1 MVVHDRRKRHRR
13 VSKKRGNGEGSITK
27 RADGRWM
34 ARYTVHSSNG
44 PKRKTVYGRTRQEV
58 ATKLAKAT
66 ADRDGRIELDPSNVT
81 VDEFLQRWLNDSVKG
96 SVRPIT
102 FESYERLVV
111 RVHVVPAV
119 GRVKLKA
126 LSPAHLQGLYRERLD
141 AGLSPCTVQRIHAVV
156 HRALKQALRWGL
168 VAHNVSEATDPPKAQ
183 RKEIR
188 PLTPEQVRTFLKTA
202 QGDRLEALYALAIT
216 TGLRQGEL
224 FGLRWED
231 VDLAAG
237 RLSVCHTLITPKGG
251 RKLGPPKRS
260 KSRRSVKLT
269 AGAVK
274 ALKAHRER
282 QLEEREKFAELWQDH
297 DFVFTTQV
305 GTPLNRHNFF
315 KRCFKPLLEKAG
327 LPRSVR
333 FHDLRHTCATL
344 LLSKNVNPKIVQ
356 ELLGH
361 ANISQTMDTY
371 SHILPDMQER
381 AASAMDDIL
390 P

>member
-1 MVVHDRRKRHRR
+1 MNRQRRHRR

-27 RADGRWM
+27 RRDGRWM
-34 ARYTVHSSNG
+34 ARYTVQTAKG
-44 PKRKTVYGRTRQEV
+44 PKRKHIYGRTRQEV
-58 ATKLAKAT
+58 AAKLAQAI
-66 ADRDGRIELDPSNVT
+66 ADGNGGIELDPSNVT
-81 VDEFLQRWLNDSVKG
+81 VGEYLQRWLNDSVKG
-96 SVRPIT
+96 TVRLIT
-102 FESYERLVV
+102 FESYERLI
-111 RVHVVPAV
+111 RVHVLPAV
-119 GRVKLKA
+119 GRIKLKA
-126 LSPAHLQGLYRERLD
+126 LSPAHLQGLYRDRLD
-141 AGLSPCTVQRIHAVV
+141 SGLSPCTVQRIHAVI

-168 VAHNVSEATDPPKAQ
+168 VARNASEATDPPRAQ
-183 RKEIR
+183 RKEIH
-188 PLTPEQVRTFLKTA
+188 PLTPEQVRVLLKTA
-202 QGDRLEALYALAIT
+202 HGDRLEALYVLAIT

-237 RLSVCHTLITPKGG
+237 RLSVHQALTTPKGG
-251 RKLGPPKRS
+251 RRLGPPKRS

-274 ALKAHRER
+274 ALTAHRDR
-282 QLEEREKFAELWQDH
+282 QLEEREKLAELWNDH
-297 DFVFTTQV
+297 GFVFTTQV

-315 KRCFKPLLEKAG
+315 RRCYKPLLEEAG

-371 SHILPDMQER
+371 SHMLPDMQER
-381 AASAMDDIL
+381 AASAMDEIL

>member
-1 MVVHDRRKRHRR
+1 M
-13 VSKKRGNGEGSITK
+13 SKKRGNGEGSITK
-27 RADGRWM
+27 RNDGRWM
-34 ARYTVHSSNG
+34 ARYTVHTATG
-44 PKRKTVYGRTRQEV
+44 PKRRHIYGRTRQEV
-58 ATKLAKAT
+58 AAKLAKAMT
-66 ADRDGRIELDPSNVT
+66 DRDGGIELDPSSVT
-81 VDEFLQRWLNDSVKG
+81 VNEYLRRWLTDSVKG

-102 FESYERLVV
+102 FESYERLI
-111 RVHVVPAV
+111 RVHVVPAL

-126 LSPAHLQGLYRERLD
+126 LSPAHLQGLYRDRLD
-141 AGLSPCTVQRIHAVV
+141 AGLSPCTVQRVHAVI

-168 VAHNVSEATDPPKAQ
+168 VPRNVSEAVDPPKAQ

-188 PLTPEQVRTFLKTA
+188 PLTPEQVRTLLKAA
-202 QGDRLEALYALAIT
+202 QGDRLEALFALAIT

-224 FGLRWED
+224 FGLRWEN
-231 VDLAAG
+231 VDLEAG
-237 RLSVCHTLITPKGG
+237 RLSVRQTLTTPKGG
-251 RKLGPPKRS
+251 RRLGPPKRN

-269 AGAVK
+269 SGVVK
-274 ALKAHRER
+274 VLKAHRER
-282 QLEEREKFAELWQDH
+282 QLEEREKLAELWQDH

-315 KRCFKPLLEKAG
+315 RRCFKPLLEEAG

-371 SHILPDMQER
+371 SHMLPDMQER
-381 AASAMDDIL
+381 AAAAMDDIL

>member
-1 MVVHDRRKRHRR
+1 

-27 RADGRWM
+27 RKDGRWM
-34 ARYTVHSSNG
+34 ARYTVHTSNG

-58 ATKLAKAT
+58 ATKLAKAI
-66 ADRDGRIELDPSNVT
+66 ADKDGGIELDPTNVT

-102 FESYERLVV
+102 FESYERLV

-126 LSPAHLQGLYRERLD
+126 LSPAHLQGLYRDRLD
-141 AGLSPCTVQRIHAVV
+141 AGLSARTVQRIHAVV

-168 VAHNVSEATDPPKAQ
+168 VTRNVSEAVDPPKAQ

-188 PLTPEQVRTFLKTA
+188 PLTLEQVRTLLKTA
-202 QGDRLEALYALAIT
+202 QGDRLEALYVLAIT

-231 VDLAAG
+231 VDLEAG
-237 RLSVCHTLITPKGG
+237 RLSVRQSLTTPKGG
-251 RKLGPPKRS
+251 RKLGPPKRN
-260 KSRRSVKLT
+260 KSRRSVKIT

-274 ALKAHRER
+274 ALRDHRVR
-282 QLEEREKFAELWQDH
+282 QLEEQEKLAELWQDH

-315 KRCFKPLLEKAG
+315 RRCYKPLLGEAG

-371 SHILPDMQER
+371 SHMLPDMQER

>member
-1 MVVHDRRKRHRR
+1 

-27 RADGRWM
+27 RKDGRWM
-34 ARYTVHSSNG
+34 ARFTVHTAKG
-44 PKRKTVYGRTRQEV
+44 PKRRHIYGRTRQEV
-58 ATKLAKAT
+58 ATKLAKAMT
-66 ADRDGRIELDPSNVT
+66 DRDGGIELDPSSVT
-81 VDEFLQRWLNDSVKG
+81 VNEYLQRWLNDSVKG

-102 FESYERLVV
+102 FESYERLV
-111 RVHVVPAV
+111 RVHVVPAL

-126 LSPAHLQGLYRERLD
+126 LSPAHLQGLYRDRLD
-141 AGLSPCTVQRIHAVV
+141 AGLSPSTVQRVHAVI

-168 VAHNVSEATDPPKAQ
+168 VSRNVSEAANPPKAQ

-188 PLTPEQVRTFLKTA
+188 PLTPEQVRTLLRTA
-202 QGDRLEALYALAIT
+202 QGDRLGALYALAIT

-231 VDLAAG
+231 VDLEAG
-237 RLSVCHTLITPKGG
+237 RLSVRQTLTTPKGG
-251 RKLGPPKRS
+251 RRLGPPKRS

-274 ALKAHRER
+274 ALRDHRER
-282 QLEEREKFAELWQDH
+282 QLEEREKLAELWQDH

-315 KRCFKPLLEKAG
+315 RRCYKPLLEEAG
-327 LPRSVR
+327 LPRSIR

-371 SHILPDMQER
+371 SHMLPDMQER